1 MMKKILLLAGI
12 LAVSACTS
20 SHEDLSQWMNDTR
33 QQAKSKIIPFEA
45 PAAIQA
51 KTYTAPSFSGLNA
64 FDSKRLVAAQ
74 QGANAPNNNRQKEVL
89 ESFSLENLKYVGNL
103 TKGKQVSGYVE
114 ANGHVYTVLP
124 GNYIGQN
131 HGRIQSITADKISII
146 ELVED
151 SYGNWSNRK
160 AELLLSSS
168 NNNSDAAQNNN

>member
-1 MMKKILLLAGI
+1 MKKTLLLAGI
-12 LAVSACTS
+12 LAASACTS
-20 SHEDLSQWMNDTR
+20 SHDDLSQWMKETR

-51 KTYTAPSFSGLNA
+51 KTYTAPNFSGLNA
-64 FDSKRLVAAQ
+64 FDSKRLIAMQ
-74 QGANAPNNNRQKEVL
+74 QGANAPNNNRPKEIL
-89 ESFSLENLKYVGNL
+89 ESFSLENLKYVGSL
-103 TKGKQVSGYVE
+103 TKGKQTSGYIE

-131 HGRIQSITADKISII
+131 HGRIQSIIADKILIT

-151 SYGNWSNRK
+151 SNGNWTYRK

-168 NNNSDAAQNNN
+168 DNNRDAAQNNN

>member
-1 MMKKILLLAGI
+1 M
-12 LAVSACTS
+12 
-20 SHEDLSQWMNDTR
+20 
-33 QQAKSKIIPFEA
+33 
-45 PAAIQA
+45 
-51 KTYTAPSFSGLNA
+51 
-64 FDSKRLVAAQ
+64 
-74 QGANAPNNNRQKEVL
+74 L

>member
-1 MMKKILLLAGI
+1 MKKTLLLAGI

-20 SHEDLSQWMNDTR
+20 SHDDLTKWMRDTR

-51 KTYTAPSFSGLNA
+51 KNYTAPNFSGLHA
-64 FDSKRLVAAQ
+64 FDSKRLVAMQ
-74 QGANAPNNNRQKEVL
+74 QGANAPNNNRAKEVL
-89 ESFSLENLKYVGNL
+89 ESYSLENLKYVGSL
-103 TKGKQVSGYVE
+103 TKGKQTSGYVE

-131 HGRIQSITADKISII
+131 HGRIQSITADKILIT

-151 SYGNWSNRK
+151 SYGNWAYRK
-160 AELLLSSS
+160 AELPLSGSD
-168 NNNSDAAQNNN
+168 NGSDAAQNNN